1 MIAFSSTFPHCATL
15 SSNEFCSR
23 CDPVVCDI
31 TDHHGS
37 FQSMTSY
44 GKKKRKKRSAKHED
58 VDPKEDDVMVAGVIH
73 ISDQFE
79 LNDKQDDNK
88 ESSKDSSTEWF
99 DEKITCKQND
109 YEQEDQRFAK
119 HSVEISRFFC
129 HSDFP

>member
-1 MIAFSSTFPHCATL
+1 MRDRKIMKFQHRKLAIL
-15 SSNEFCSR
+15 SSNDFCSR
-23 CDPVVCDI
+23 CDPVICDI

-79 LNDKQDDNK
+79 LND
-88 ESSKDSSTEWF
+88 EAKDSSTEWF
-99 DEKITCKQND
+99 EDKVHCQQQQNSHF
-109 YEQEDQRFAK
+109 EEDKR
-119 HSVEISRFFC
+119 
-129 HSDFP
+129 